1 MAAVVAEHLINRKFK
16 LVQQIKIE
24 DKMSKLVKNY
34 LLKINQN
41 SLFHEYS
48 FILIENVLSTYFGE
62 KLLNYCPSRS
72 ETIYRYI

>member
-1 MAAVVAEHLINRKFK
+1 
-16 LVQQIKIE
+16 
-24 DKMSKLVKNY
+24 MSKLVKNY